1 MSDLTQTQEALKRP
15 DKHYEIVVNTH
26 PKTVTTNHVTYQE
39 IVTLALGANFPN
51 PTETLIVTFED
62 AIGPRHDGVM
72 TDSEV
77 VHIKEGTIFSVET
90 SNKS

>member
-1 MSDLTQTQEALKRP
+1 MSDATQTQEVLNSSE
-15 DKHYEIVVNTH
+15 KHYEIVVNAH
-26 PKTVTTNHVTYQE
+26 PKTVTSNHVTYEE
-39 IVTLALGANFPN
+39 IVTLAMGANYPN
-51 PTETLIVTFED
+51 PSETLVVTFED

-72 TDSEV
+72 IDGEV